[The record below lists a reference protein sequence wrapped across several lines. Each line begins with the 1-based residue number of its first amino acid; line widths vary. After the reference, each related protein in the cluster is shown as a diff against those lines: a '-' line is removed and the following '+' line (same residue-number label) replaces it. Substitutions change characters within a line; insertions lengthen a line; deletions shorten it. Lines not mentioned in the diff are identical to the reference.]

1 MTSPQVADELNRL
14 KAERELYRRL
24 LELGHQ
30 TEPEPFLRDA
40 LALIVELAEAK
51 HGYLELY
58 EEGDAEPRWWMA
70 HGFSGQQIDGVRS
83 KLSSGIIARAVATGE
98 TLVTPSAMLDPRFS
112 EFDSVQLGKIEAVL
126 CTPVGGDP
134 VRGILYLQGRERPG
148 LFTREEREDAEI
160 FARHLAQLAQ
170 RLLSERRRRDTVDAT
185 RELRAKLRLDGMIG
199 RSAAFAATLKD
210 VSLVAPLEVSVLLR
224 GAGGTGKTQMAHL
237 IHDNGPRAR
246 GPFVELNCAA
256 LPEALVE
263 SELFGAFPGAYTGA
277 THRILGKVAAA
288 EGGSL
293 FLDEIAELTPATQA
307 KLLQLLNSKEYYPL
321 GSASPVRADIRL
333 LAATNADLE
342 QAVRDKR
349 FREDLYFRLKVVQL
363 RCPSLS
369 ERREDIRALLVHF
382 CTLAAERNKLPRLE
396 LSPGALRAAEAAA
409 WPGNI
414 RELANCAE
422 AALIRA
428 AGEEASQVQAHH
440 LFPEAE
446 VGAVPERAKTFQEAT
461 RTFQAALLHDT
472 LEELQWNVVEAAKRL
487 DLARSHVYNLIK
499 AFGLERRR

>member
-1 MTSPQVADELNRL
+1 MTSSGGADDFARL
-14 KAERELYRRL
+14 RAERELYRRL

-40 LALIVELAEAK
+40 LGLIVEVADAK

-58 EEGDAEPRWWMA
+58 DEGEDEPRWWMA
-70 HGFSGQQIDGVRS
+70 HGFSSEEIENVRS

-126 CTPVGGDP
+126 CAPVGNDP

-160 FARHLAQLAQ
+160 FARHLAPLAH
-170 RLLSERRRRDTVDAT
+170 RLLTERRQRVTVDAT
-185 RELRAKLRLDGMIG
+185 FELRSKLRLDGVIG
-199 RSAAFAATLKD
+199 RSPALASALKE

-224 GAGGTGKTQMAHL
+224 GAPGTGKTALARL

-246 GPFVELNCAA
+246 APFVELNCAA
-256 LPEALVE
+256 LPENLVE
-263 SELFGAFPGAYTGA
+263 SELFGALPGAYTGA
-277 THRILGKVAAA
+277 THRMQGKVSAA

-293 FLDEIAELTPATQA
+293 FLDEVAELSPVTQA

-321 GSASPVRADIRL
+321 GSATTVRADVRL

-342 QAVRDKR
+342 EAVRDKR

-369 ERREDIRALLVHF
+369 ERREDIRELLVHF
-382 CTLAAERNKLPRLE
+382 CALAAERNKLPFLE
-396 LSPGALRAAEAAA
+396 VSPGALRAAEAAA
-409 WPGNI
+409 WPGNV

-428 AGEEASQVQAHH
+428 SGEQATQVQAHH
-440 LFPEAE
+440 LFPESE
-446 VGAVPERAKTFQEAT
+446 QTSDRDRARTFQEAT
-461 RTFQAALLHDT
+461 RAFQATLLCST
-472 LEELQWNVVEAAKRL
+472 LEELNWNVVEVAKRL